1 MPPAKPYP
9 KPCPLL
15 AIRTLPAC
23 FAPLRKPAQKWPS
36 HGTYQPREN
45 VIFRGAIGRG
55 YAKAGNVDALNIM
68 DIVEHRA
75 YRKTLFIINERVCV
89 L

>member
-1 MPPAKPYP
+1 MSLAKPYP
-9 KPCPLL
+9 LP
-15 AIRTLPAC
+15 AIRTLPVC
-23 FAPLRKPAQKWPS
+23 CAPLRKVARKWPFL
-36 HGTYQPREN
+36 GTNQPREN

-68 DIVEHRA
+68 DIVEHKA
-75 YRKTLFIINERVCV
+75 DRKPLFIINERICV